1 MKGSIPPFP
10 HSIVGYTPPLH
21 AAILASC
28 LSFPDK
34 ENESFGGFLNVL
46 FPRRAWRGIGVILL
60 EESSVKAAHPGHLGG
75 RGLLPLVPGVP
86 GLARPL
92 QGRRRGSFPHSCVL
106 VGEILVRD
114 WHEGDVEPQ
123 ETWKGGIEG
132 RGGHPG
138 VLGLP
143 KIPGSGLTV
152 VLGLGDGLGQ
162 ALVLLHADP

>member
-21 AAILASC
+21 AAILALC

-34 ENESFGGFLNVL
+34 ENESFRGFLNVL
-46 FPRRAWRGIGVILL
+46 FPRRAWGGIGVILL

-92 QGRRRGSFPHSCVL
+92 QGRRRGSFPHSRVL

-114 WHEGDVEPQ
+114 RHEGDVEPQ
-123 ETWKGGIEG
+123 ET
-132 RGGHPG
+132 
-138 VLGLP
+138 
-143 KIPGSGLTV
+143 
-152 VLGLGDGLGQ
+152 
-162 ALVLLHADP
+162 